1 MAKHDPADIFVIAE
15 QFRDASKFLILAREH
30 GWQTDVAM
38 PAVTCA
44 AFAMELFL
52 KCLLAMET
60 GKVPEIHDLRH
71 LFNRLGKLSQ
81 DKIRAYFAP
90 YLPDVK
96 EHVERQYLLGGQPP
110 PPPLVDF
117 DFVLNASRRAFPL
130 ARYIYESGLPGG
142 QGWIADGIME
152 AVRKT
157 ILDAHTDWKDARVAT
172 PSVTRH
178 FHSF

>member
-15 QFRDASKFLILAREH
+15 QFRNASKFLILAREH

-60 GKVPEIHDLRH
+60 EKSHETHDLKH
-71 LFNRLGKLSQ
+71 LFNRLSKSSQ
-81 DKIRAYFAP
+81 AKIRVYYGP

-96 EHVERQYLLGGQPP
+96 EHVERQYLLAGQPQ

-117 DFVLNASRRAFPL
+117 DFVLDASRRAFPL
-130 ARYIYESGLPGG
+130 ARYIYERGLPGG

-157 ILDAHTDWKDARVAT
+157 VLEAHPDWKDAHVAT

>member
-1 MAKHDPADIFVIAE
+1 LSTVPLRA
-15 QFRDASKFLILAREH
+15 L
-30 GWQTDVAM
+30 GAM
-38 PAVTCA
+38 FGV
-44 AFAMELFL
+44 
-52 KCLLAMET
+52 
-60 GKVPEIHDLRH
+60 G
-71 LFNRLGKLSQ
+71 
-81 DKIRAYFAP
+81 YFAP